1 MIKIFVKRKKRKKEF
16 LVFLP
21 SIKIIFKSLAH
32 SLAQHPS
39 PPHEASRSSSLLV
52 E

>member
-39 PPHEASRSSSLLV
+39 PPPRGESFEFTV
-52 E
+52 G